1 MKQNKIL
8 LYCKNG
14 IMNYRNPTQSNQSN
28 KLAQTSAI
36 FNFLVPTGEEDKEP
50 QKIPRP

>member
-36 FNFLVPTGEEDKEP
+36 SKFLVPTGEEDKEP